1 MDEQAEKHEAS
12 EDAVQGKG
20 FFILNLLQ
28 VERMAQQ
35 GAGAEEVMAYLAL
48 VRGTSARSKGVTTHG
63 ANSVATRSGMTYYR
77 AEQALDWLASGGYIE
92 KLADDTDQPN
102 MKRKAKWRIM
112 ENPDVLELPLANTLL
127 DGIGRGKE
135 HPPLER
141 IYNNVSLGKHL
152 VKADARL
159 DALMVLLRLY
169 LHHSLADFGG
179 VNPRSGVFRQ
189 WAATENSDG
198 EKVIDLDDTN
208 AALYEIEDGN
218 QIVYGKFSAEA
229 LFYVTD
235 ETERDVRFW
244 DAFHNLSRFGFVYE
258 AIQVWSADPQKDKK
272 AEPLYT
278 LYVKDRHA
286 RAQDPYLSREIHN
299 TAFRLGALD
308 PYIEFSDPDV
318 EEDDLDESRNIV
330 GTGRFRFI
338 AARKSGGFPIGIYRL
353 RFRAH
358 TRDTSKGMAAEQRR
372 VSEWAQ
378 CLRNL

>member
-1 MDEQAEKHEAS
+1 MNEQAEKQDGS
-12 EDAVQGKG
+12 GQDVSSQGKG

-28 VERMAQQ
+28 VDRMVQQ
-35 GAGAEEVMAYLAL
+35 GAGAEEVMAYLVL
-48 VRGTSARSKGVTTHG
+48 VRGTSSRSKGVTTHG
-63 ANSVATRSGMTYYR
+63 ANSIATRSGMTYYR

-92 KLADDTDQPN
+92 QLVDDTDQPN
-102 MKRKAKWRIM
+102 KMRKARWRIL
-112 ENPDVLELPLANTLL
+112 ENRDVLELALANSLL
-127 DGIGRGKE
+127 DGVGRGKK

-141 IYNNVSLGKHL
+141 IYNNVSLGRHL
-152 VKADARL
+152 VMADARL

-179 VNPRSGVFRQ
+179 VNPRCGVFRQ
-189 WAATENSDG
+189 WVGTENSYG
-198 EKVIDLDDTN
+198 EKMMDLEDTN
-208 AALYEIEDGN
+208 AALYEIEGGDEM
-218 QIVYGKFSAEA
+218 VYVKFSAEA

-235 ETERDVRFW
+235 ETEREVRFW

-258 AIQVWSADPQKDKK
+258 AIQVWSADPEKDKK

-286 RAQDPYLSREIHN
+286 REQEPYLSREIHN
-299 TAFRLGALD
+299 AAFRCGALD
-308 PYIEFSDPDV
+308 AHLEFFV
-318 EEDDLDESRNIV
+318 EDDSRNINR
-330 GTGRFRFI
+330 TGRFRFI

-353 RFRAH
+353 RFRPH

-378 CLRNL
+378 CLREL